1 MVEQCMSDIKEV
13 VVLSAVRTAIG
24 DFGGSLKSVAPSQLA
39 AVTLKES
46 IVRAGIAPSDVAT
59 VIMGT
64 VLPAETCS
72 PYTARVAQIEAGIPQ
87 ETTCH
92 AVNRLC
98 GSGMQA
104 IIDAAQGIML
114 GRHEVA
120 IAGGVESMSNTFYA
134 LPAAR
139 WGQKMGD
146 GQLIDMMVAGLTD
159 PFGAGHMGMTAENL
173 ADQFNVSREDQ
184 DALAVTSH
192 QNAARAQA
200 EGRFDSQIVPVE
212 IKSRKGTIVF
222 DKDEHVRADISL
234 EKLASM
240 RPAFKKDGSVTAG
253 NASGIN
259 DASSA
264 MVLMEKTAAEAQ
276 GLKPMARLVAY
287 AEAGVAPDIM
297 GIGPIPAVHD
307 ILAQTDLSIDD
318 IDVFEVNEA
327 FAAQAL
333 TVCRELKLPMD
344 KVNVN
349 GSGIS
354 LGHPIGASANI
365 IVVKALHELERVQG
379 KYALTTLCVG
389 GGQGLAAL
397 WERL

>member
-1 MVEQCMSDIKEV
+1 MSGVREV

-24 DFGGSLKSVAPSQLA
+24 DFGGSLKSVTPSALA

-46 IVRAGIAPSDVAT
+46 VARAGVAPAEVGM
-59 VIMGT
+59 VVMGT
-64 VLPAETCS
+64 VIPSEERT
-72 PYTARVAQIEAGIPQ
+72 PYTARVAQIDAGIPC
-87 ETTCH
+87 ETSCVT
-92 AVNRLC
+92 VNRLC

-104 IIDAAQGIML
+104 IVDAAQGIML
-114 GRHEVA
+114 GDYDVA
-120 IAGGVESMSNTFYA
+120 IGAGVESMSNSYYV
-134 LPAAR
+134 LPGAR
-139 WGQKMGD
+139 WGQKMGH
-146 GQLIDMMVAGLTD
+146 GQMIDLMISALTD
-159 PFGAGHMGMTAENL
+159 PFGTGHMGMTAENL
-173 ADQFNVSREDQ
+173 ADKYNVSREDQ

-200 EGRFDSQIVPVE
+200 EGRFDTQIVPVE
-212 IKSRKGTIVF
+212 IKTRKGVTVF
-222 DKDEHVRADISL
+222 DKDEHVRGDINV
-234 EKLASM
+234 EKLSAM
-240 RPAFKKDGSVTAG
+240 RPAFKKGGSITAG

-264 MVLMEKTAAEAQ
+264 IVMMEKNAAEAR

-287 AEAGVAPDIM
+287 THAGVEPEIM
-297 GIGPIPAVHD
+297 GIGPVPAVEK
-307 ILAQTDLSIDD
+307 ILEKTGLTIAD

-333 TVCRELKLPMD
+333 SVCRELELPMD

-379 KYALTTLCVG
+379 KYALATLCIG
-389 GGQGLAAL
+389 GGQGIATI
-397 WERL
+397 WERM

>member
-1 MVEQCMSDIKEV
+1 MSDIKEV

-24 DFGGSLKSVAPSQLA
+24 DFGGSLKSVAPSKLA

-173 ADQFNVSREDQ
+173 ADQYNISREDQ

-234 EKLASM
+234 EKLAGM

-264 MVLMEKTAAEAQ
+264 MVLMEKSAAEAQ

>member
-1 MVEQCMSDIKEV
+1 MSDIKEV

-24 DFGGSLKSVAPSQLA
+24 DFGGSLKSVAPSKLA

-173 ADQFNVSREDQ
+173 ADQYNISREDQ

-234 EKLASM
+234 EKLAGM

-297 GIGPIPAVHD
+297 GIGPVPAVHD

>member
-1 MVEQCMSDIKEV
+1 MSDIKEV

-24 DFGGSLKSVAPSQLA
+24 DFGGSLKSVAPSKLA

-173 ADQFNVSREDQ
+173 ADQYNISREDQ

-234 EKLASM
+234 EKLAGM

-264 MVLMEKTAAEAQ
+264 MVLMEKTVAEAQ

>member
-1 MVEQCMSDIKEV
+1 MSDIKEV

-173 ADQFNVSREDQ
+173 ADQFNISREDQ

-234 EKLASM
+234 EKLAGM

>member
-1 MVEQCMSDIKEV
+1 MSDIKEV

-24 DFGGSLKSVAPSQLA
+24 DFGGSLKSVAPSELA

-46 IVRAGIAPSDVAT
+46 IVRAGLDPSDVAT
-59 VIMGT
+59 VVMGT

-72 PYTARVAQIEAGIPQ
+72 PYTARVAQIKAGIPQ

-184 DALAVTSH
+184 DALAVSSH

-212 IKSRKGTIVF
+212 IKSRKGTVVF

-264 MVLMEKTAAEAQ
+264 MVLMEKSAAEDK

-287 AEAGVAPDIM
+287 AEAGVAPEIM
-297 GIGPIPAVHD
+297 GIGPVPAVHD
-307 ILAQTDLSIDD
+307 VLAQTDLSIDD

-333 TVCRELKLPMD
+333 AVCRELKLPMD

>member
-1 MVEQCMSDIKEV
+1 MSDIKEV

-184 DALAVTSH
+184 DALAVSSH

-212 IKSRKGTIVF
+212 IKSRKGTVVF

-240 RPAFKKDGSVTAG
+240 RPAFKRDGSVTAG

-264 MVLMEKTAAEAQ
+264 MVLMEKSAAEAQ

>member
-1 MVEQCMSDIKEV
+1 MSDIKEV

-234 EKLASM
+234 EKLAGM

>member
-1 MVEQCMSDIKEV
+1 MSEVREV

-24 DFGGSLKSVAPSQLA
+24 DFGGSLKSVEPSQLSA
-39 AVTLKES
+39 ITLKES
-46 IVRAGIAPSDVAT
+46 VARAGVEPADVGM
-59 VIMGT
+59 VVMGT
-64 VLPAETCS
+64 VLPSEKRSA
-72 PYTARVAQIEAGIPQ
+72 YTARVAQLEAGIPC
-87 ETTCH
+87 ETSCIT
-92 AVNRLC
+92 VNRLC

-104 IIDAAQGIML
+104 IVSAAQGIML
-114 GRHEVA
+114 GDHDIA

-146 GQLIDMMVAGLTD
+146 GQIIDMMTAGLTD

-173 ADQFNVSREDQ
+173 AEKYNVSREDQ
-184 DALAVTSH
+184 DALAFTSH
-192 QNAARAQA
+192 SNAARAQE
-200 EGRFDSQIVPVE
+200 EGRFDTQIVPVE
-212 IKSRKGTIVF
+212 IKTRKGVTVF

-234 EKLASM
+234 EKLAGM
-240 RPAFKKDGSVTAG
+240 RPAFKKDGTVTAA
-253 NASGIN
+253 NASGLN

-264 MVLMEKTAAEAQ
+264 MVLMDKAAAEAK

-287 AEAGVAPDIM
+287 SHAGVEPSIM
-297 GIGPIPAVHD
+297 GIGPVPAVHK
-307 ILAQTDLSIDD
+307 ILASTGLSIDD

-333 TVCRELKLPMD
+333 SVCRELKLPMD

-365 IVVKALHELERVQG
+365 IVVKALHELERIKG
-379 KYALTTLCVG
+379 KYALATLCIG
-389 GGQGLAAL
+389 GGQGIATI
-397 WERL
+397 WERM

>member
-1 MVEQCMSDIKEV
+1 MSEVREV

-24 DFGGSLKSVAPSQLA
+24 DFGGSLKTVEPSTLA
-39 AVTLKES
+39 AITLKES
-46 IVRAGIAPSDVAT
+46 VARSGIEPAEVGM
-59 VIMGT
+59 VVMGT
-64 VLPAETCS
+64 VVPEEERA
-72 PYTARVAQIEAGIPQ
+72 PYTARIAQIEAGIPC
-87 ETTCH
+87 ETSCV

-104 IIDAAQGIML
+104 IVDAAQGIML
-114 GRHEVA
+114 GDYDVA
-120 IAGGVESMSNTFYA
+120 IGAGVESMSNSLYA
-134 LPAAR
+134 LPGAR
-139 WGQKMGD
+139 WGQKMGA
-146 GQLIDMMVAGLTD
+146 GQMIDLMISALTD
-159 PFGAGHMGMTAENL
+159 PFGTGHMGMTAENL
-173 ADQFNVSREDQ
+173 ADKYNISREDQ

-212 IKSRKGTIVF
+212 IKTRKGVTVF
-222 DKDEHVRADISL
+222 DKDEHVRPGISV
-234 EKLASM
+234 EKLSGM
-240 RPAFKKDGSVTAG
+240 RPAFKKDGSITAG

-264 MVLMEKTAAEAQ
+264 MVLMAKEAAEAR
-276 GLKPMARLVAY
+276 GLKPMAKLVAY
-287 AEAGVAPDIM
+287 SHAGVEPEIM
-297 GIGPIPAVHD
+297 GIGPVPAVEK
-307 ILAQTDLSIDD
+307 ILAATGLTIGD

-333 TVCRELKLPMD
+333 SVCRELDLPMD

-379 KYALTTLCVG
+379 KYALATLCIG
-389 GGQGLAAL
+389 GGQGIATL
-397 WERL
+397 WERM

>member
-1 MVEQCMSDIKEV
+1 MSDIKEV

>member
-1 MVEQCMSDIKEV
+1 MSEVKEV

-24 DFGGSLKSVAPSQLA
+24 DFGGSLKSVEPSQLA
-39 AVTLKES
+39 AITLKES
-46 IVRAGIAPSDVAT
+46 VARAGVEPADVGM
-59 VIMGT
+59 VVMGT
-64 VLPAETCS
+64 VLPAEKRS
-72 PYTARVAQIEAGIPQ
+72 AYTARVAQLEAGIPC
-87 ETTCH
+87 ETSCIT
-92 AVNRLC
+92 VNRLC

-104 IIDAAQGIML
+104 IVNAAQGIML
-114 GRHEVA
+114 GDHDIA
-120 IAGGVESMSNTFYA
+120 IAAGVESMSNTFYA

-146 GQLIDMMVAGLTD
+146 GQIIDLMTAGLTD

-173 ADQFNVSREDQ
+173 ADKYNVSREDQ
-184 DALAVTSH
+184 DALAFTSH
-192 QNAARAQA
+192 SNAARAQE
-200 EGRFDSQIVPVE
+200 EGRFDTQIVPVE
-212 IKSRKGTIVF
+212 IKTRKGVTVF

-240 RPAFKKDGSVTAG
+240 RPAFKKDGSVTAA
-253 NASGIN
+253 NASGLN

-264 MVLMEKTAAEAQ
+264 LVLMEKSAAEAK

-287 AEAGVAPDIM
+287 SHAGVEPSIM
-297 GIGPIPAVHD
+297 GIGPVPAVHK
-307 ILAQTDLSIDD
+307 ILADTGLSIDD

-333 TVCRELKLPMD
+333 SVCRELKLPMD

-365 IVVKALHELERVQG
+365 IVVKALHELERIKGQ
-379 KYALTTLCVG
+379 YALATLCIG
-389 GGQGLAAL
+389 GGQGIATI
-397 WERL
+397 WERM

>member
-1 MVEQCMSDIKEV
+1 MSEVREV

-24 DFGGSLKSVAPSQLA
+24 DFGGSLKSVAPSALA
-39 AVTLKES
+39 AITLKES
-46 IVRAGIAPSDVAT
+46 VARAGIEPAEVGM
-59 VIMGT
+59 VVMGT
-64 VLPAETCS
+64 VIPEEERA
-72 PYTARVAQIEAGIPQ
+72 PYTARVAQIEAGIPC
-87 ETTCH
+87 ETSCV

-104 IIDAAQGIML
+104 IVDAAQGIML
-114 GRHEVA
+114 GDYDVA
-120 IAGGVESMSNTFYA
+120 IGAGVESMSNSLYA
-134 LPAAR
+134 LPGAR
-139 WGQKMGD
+139 WGQKMGA
-146 GQLIDMMVAGLTD
+146 GQMIDLMISALTD
-159 PFGAGHMGMTAENL
+159 PFGTGHMGMTAENL
-173 ADQFNVSREDQ
+173 ADKYKISREDQ

-200 EGRFDSQIVPVE
+200 EGRFDTQIVPVE
-212 IKSRKGTIVF
+212 IKTRKGVTVF
-222 DKDEHVRADISL
+222 DKDEHVRADVTV
-234 EKLASM
+234 EKLAGM
-240 RPAFKKDGSVTAG
+240 RPAFKKDGSITAG

-264 MVLMEKTAAEAQ
+264 MVLMAKEAAEAR
-276 GLKPMARLVAY
+276 GLKPMAKLVAY
-287 AEAGVAPDIM
+287 SHAGVAPEIM
-297 GIGPIPAVHD
+297 GIGPVPAVEK
-307 ILAQTDLSIDD
+307 ILAATGLTIAD

-333 TVCRELKLPMD
+333 SVCRELKLPMD

-379 KYALTTLCVG
+379 KYALATLCIG
-389 GGQGLAAL
+389 GGQGIATI
-397 WERL
+397 WERM